1 MVKFSV
7 YLNRRVFV
15 MDTSFLVYLQ
25 NICLDVECYMD
36 RQLSNGECE
45 AKHSPKKDTSA
56 CFAGF
61 IKLTLTS
68 YDIYIDNGDINLE
81 NNIRDALI
89 STIGISG
96 VEYRFLFFY
105 HTDKLGVVDYLIVH
119 QSIILN
125 DYSVTQSSYVDS
137 LMGIDDRIITINI
150 NTDDDTKFHLELSSY
165 NIIFSEDTATID
177 IQIKSDRSITQL
189 TAPVQSSDIPNCH
202 GRNISVINKL
212 YVCPFIKLNANEIP
226 SEIENGFLVIRKR
239 TTYGAIVKTFSKW
252 EYDYNDGTIYVC
264 LRDFQA
270 VYNTLTMSTFN
281 MNISASESLP
291 LHPKHILSLVCI
303 CLSIGSL
310 LVTII
315 TYCTCSVLQSQPGI
329 NNLILCVF
337 LLLAQTVY
345 QFGVG
350 QTTLPD
356 VTCSMIGMV
365 CHFMWLSVMFS
376 MNMCCIRM
384 FLIFKRHAKISAR
397 FKLKQTVINITYVI
411 CASTL
416 FVVVNMVVS
425 VVTSH
430 GTDIGYGGQVCY
442 FSSNVM
448 QTLTFVVPSAVTL
461 IVNIVLFA
469 YVVYRIRK
477 VGVSTARVNK
487 ERNYLSVYIRLSTLT
502 GLTWIFGFLQIFL
515 NTEALEYLFIIFNAG
530 QGVFIMIAFM
540 FNKRT
545 MSLLCAK
552 AEISSSSSGRLD
564 TTHQET
570 L

>member
-1 MVKFSV
+1 M
-7 YLNRRVFV
+7 
-15 MDTSFLVYLQ
+15 
-25 NICLDVECYMD
+25 
-36 RQLSNGECE
+36 G
-45 AKHSPKKDTSA
+45 HSTKNETGA
-56 CFAGF
+56 CFAVF

-68 YDIYIDNGDINLE
+68 YSISINKGDISLE
-81 NNIRDALI
+81 NSIRDTLI
-89 STIGISG
+89 SKIGISG
-96 VEYRFLFFY
+96 VEYVFLFFY
-105 HTDKLGVVDYLIVH
+105 HTDRLGLVDYMIVF
-119 QSIILN
+119 QSIIFN
-125 DYSVTQSSYVDS
+125 DYSLTESSFVDS
-137 LMGIDDRIITINI
+137 LMGIDDKIITIDISVDDYI
-150 NTDDDTKFHLELSSY
+150 NFRLELSSY
-165 NIIFSEDTATID
+165 NIRFSADTATID

-189 TAPVQSSDIPNCH
+189 TAPIQSSDIPNCH
-202 GRNISVINKL
+202 GRNMSVINKL
-212 YVCPFIKLNANEIP
+212 YVCPFIKLNANEIS

-239 TTYGAIVKTFSKW
+239 TTSDATVKTFSKW
-252 EYDYNDGTIYVC
+252 EYDYNEDTIYVC

-365 CHFMWLSVMFS
+365 CHFLWLSVMFS

-384 FLIFKRHAKISAR
+384 LLIFKRHSKISPR
-397 FKLKQTVINITYVI
+397 FKLKQTVRNIIYVI

-416 FVVVNMVVS
+416 FVVVNIVVS
-425 VVTSH
+425 VVTSN

-448 QTLTFVVPSAVTL
+448 QTLTFVFPSAVTL

-487 ERNYLSVYIRLSTLT
+487 ERNYLSVYVRLSTLT
-502 GLTWIFGFLQIFL
+502 GLTWVFGFLQIFL
-515 NTEALEYLFIIFNAG
+515 NIEALEYLFIIFSAG

-540 FNKRT
+540 LNKRV

-552 AEISSSSSGRLD
+552 DKLSSSSSGHFGI
-564 TTHQET
+564 THQQT